1 MTKEVA
7 EAVGGLK
14 NLVPTGTSVL
24 VEGELTA
31 TPEGTKQV
39 GQARTHPCGWAGR
52 AVGERGLVCAPVQGV
67 HLVSGAARTA
77 LSRP

>member
-1 MTKEVA
+1 MVTKEVA

-24 VEGELTA
+24 VEGELSA

-39 GQARTHPCGWAGR
+39 Q
-52 AVGERGLVCAPVQGV
+52 APVAFACV
-67 HLVSGAARTA
+67 SECVCMLVRACMHTCVWSNQASYTAAR
-77 LSRP
+77 